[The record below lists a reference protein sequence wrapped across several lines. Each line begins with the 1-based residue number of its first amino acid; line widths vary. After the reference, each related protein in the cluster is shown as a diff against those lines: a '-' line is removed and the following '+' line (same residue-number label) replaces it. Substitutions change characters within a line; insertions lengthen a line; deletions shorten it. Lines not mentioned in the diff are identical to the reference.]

1 MGITKYSIQPSS
13 IDHFIINSWAGMNF
27 NAVII
32 DIHPRLWSVN
42 RNMQMYSFRCE
53 YIAFI
58 EAGIEV
64 DPSLEYV
71 KWDPEKRCIVR

>member
-32 DIHPRLWSVN
+32 DIPEEWGES
-42 RNMQMYSFRCE
+42 
-53 YIAFI
+53 YI
-58 EAGIEV
+58 
-64 DPSLEYV
+64 